1 MTPEGWNMSSTV
13 PWESLWKQ
21 LAGPIALIDL
31 QGRHVDVNPAMCRL
45 LGYERERLLEL
56 LPVEVTHQ
64 DDYALAE
71 ETIRDLVVGR
81 IDSFSAEKRLLR
93 ADGDVILV
101 LVTSSLLRA
110 SDGST
115 LLIASQFHDI
125 TDRYGAE
132 LLWRRTLGDA
142 PIGMALMDLEGY
154 CTEVNA
160 RLCELVG
167 YGRGELLGRRSSELV
182 YEGDKEQVDSLYPQF
197 RAGRTESANLELCLR
212 HRDGHPFW
220 TLARIGVV
228 QGLDDRPAYVVSQY
242 EPLGDDAQ
250 VDEGRLAELTRMAL
264 HDPLTGLANRSL
276 LLDRFHQELTKLPE
290 QGGVLAV
297 LMIDL
302 DGFKPINDRYG
313 HNAGDRILQAAA
325 QEVSSAV
332 RSSDTVARIG
342 GDEFVVLAVLAE
354 PAQAEELR
362 ARVAQQLNSATPDPE
377 QRVRL
382 GASVGLTTTRDPSVT
397 PHDLLAGAD
406 RDMYARKF
414 ARSH

>member
-1 MTPEGWNMSSTV
+1 MGETV
-13 PWESLWKQ
+13 RWETLWKQ
-21 LAGPIALIDL
+21 LAGPIAMIDL
-31 QGRHVDVNPAMCRL
+31 YGRHVDVNPAMCRL
-45 LGYERERLLEL
+45 LGYDRERLLEL
-56 LPVEVTHQ
+56 LPAEVTHP
-64 DDYALAE
+64 DDYALAK
-71 ETIRDLVVGR
+71 ETIQDLEAGR

-93 ADGDVILV
+93 SDGSVILV

-110 SDGST
+110 SDGT
-115 LLIASQFHDI
+115 PHLIVSQLHDI

-142 PIGMALMDLEGY
+142 PIGMALMDLDGR

-167 YGRGELLGRRSSELV
+167 YRRDELLGQRGSDLV
-182 YEGDKEQVDSLYPQF
+182 YDGDKAQVDSLYAQF
-197 RAGRTESANLELCLR
+197 KEGRTDSASLELCLR

-242 EPLGDDAQ
+242 EALGDDSQ

-276 LLDRFHQELTKLPE
+276 LLDRFQQELTKLPE

-313 HNAGDRILQAAA
+313 HDTGDRVLQSAA

-342 GDEFVVLAVLAE
+342 GDEFVVLAGLADR
-354 PAQAEELR
+354 AQAEELR
-362 ARVAQQLNSATPDPE
+362 TRVAKQLNAEAPDR
-377 QRVRL
+377 RVRL
-382 GASVGLTTTRDPSVT
+382 GASVGLTTTRDPST
-397 PHDLLAGAD
+397 TSHSLLASAD
-406 RDMYARKF
+406 RDMYARKPTH
-414 ARSH
+414 SQ

>member
-1 MTPEGWNMSSTV
+1 MSDTV
-13 PWESLWKQ
+13 PWETLWKQ

-31 QGRHVDVNPAMCRL
+31 HGRHVDVNPAMCRL

-56 LPVEVTHQ
+56 LPAEVTHP
-64 DDYALAE
+64 DDYALAK
-71 ETIRDLVVGR
+71 ETIQNLEAGR

-93 ADGDVILV
+93 SDGNVVLV
-101 LVTSSLLRA
+101 LVTSSLLRT
-110 SDGST
+110 SDDT
-115 LLIASQFHDI
+115 PHLIVSQFHDI

-142 PIGMALMDLEGY
+142 PIGMALMDLEGR

-167 YGRGELLGRRSSELV
+167 YPRDELLGQRGSDLV
-182 YEGDKEQVDSLYPQF
+182 YNGDKAQMDSLYAQF
-197 RAGRTESANLELCLR
+197 REGRTESASLELCLR

-220 TLARIGVV
+220 TLTRIGVV

-242 EPLGDDAQ
+242 EALGDDAQ

-276 LLDRFHQELTKLPE
+276 LLDRFQQELTKLPE

-313 HNAGDRILQAAA
+313 HDTGDRVLQAAA
-325 QEVSSAV
+325 HEVSSAV

-342 GDEFVVLAVLAE
+342 GDEFVVLAALADH
-354 PAQAEELR
+354 AQAEELR
-362 ARVAQQLNSATPDPE
+362 TRIAQQLNAAAPASCR
-377 QRVRL
+377 RVKL
-382 GASVGLTTTRDPSVT
+382 GASVGLTTTCDPST
-397 PHDLLAGAD
+397 TSHALLASAD
-406 RDMYARKF
+406 RDMYARKP
-414 ARSH
+414 ARFG